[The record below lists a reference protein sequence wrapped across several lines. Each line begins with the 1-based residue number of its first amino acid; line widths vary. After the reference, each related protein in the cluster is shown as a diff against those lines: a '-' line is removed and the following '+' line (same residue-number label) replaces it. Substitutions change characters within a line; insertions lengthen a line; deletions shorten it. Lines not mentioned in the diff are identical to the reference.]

1 MACDFVTFE
10 HKWSSGHHQ
19 VIVAG
24 GGWAKLPACLE
35 LITLCMASF
44 MSDTCIAF
52 YIIIYI
58 YIYIIYIYT
67 YVYIY
72 TFLSLSH
79 VPL

>member
-44 MSDTCIAF
+44 MTDTCIAF
-52 YIIIYI
+52 
-58 YIYIIYIYT
+58 
-67 YVYIY
+67 
-72 TFLSLSH
+72 
-79 VPL
+79 